1 MITEQ
6 QFIHTIR
13 RSRQLSDA
21 NQNNTRDQWAL
32 FASFWQDSAT
42 LRRMADEL
50 GAGYQKL
57 AKWSRAGAVIEA
69 GVFDR
74 DCDKS
79 QEFLV
84 QLSYFDPAEWD
95 TVAEVGILG
104 DLGPTEL
111 RTLRK
116 LKEKLVDTQTHW
128 CPCCDHKGGEWVAV
142 EGAVEYTTD
151 EPADTEA
158 A

>member
-1 MITEQ
+1 MISEQ
-6 QFIHTIR
+6 QFTHTIR

-32 FASFWQDSAT
+32 FASLWQDSVT
-42 LRRMADEL
+42 LRRMAGDLE
-50 GAGYQKL
+50 ATTQKL
-57 AKWSRAGAVIEA
+57 TKWARAGAVIAA

-74 DCDKS
+74 DCDQS

-84 QLSYFDPAEWD
+84 QLSYFDPSEWD
-95 TVAEVGILG
+95 RVAEIAILG

-111 RTLRK
+111 GTLRK
-116 LKEKLVDTQTHW
+116 LREKLVETQTHW
-128 CPCCDHKGGEWVAV
+128 CPCCDHAGGEWAHSTD
-142 EGAVEYTTD
+142 AVEYVTDETTD
-151 EPADTEA
+151 SEA